1 MTPTESDVPHRP
13 ADIAVHCEP
22 LPEPEPSADARHEPI
37 LDPDDREEAGYGYG
51 V

>member
-1 MTPTESDVPHRP
+1 VKASETDVTIRPSDIV
-13 ADIAVHCEP
+13 VHCEP
-22 LPEPEPSADARHEPI
+22 APDPESSADARHEPI

>member
-1 MTPTESDVPHRP
+1 VTPTESDVKVRP
-13 ADIAVHCEP
+13 IDIAVRCEP
-22 LPEPEPSADARHEPI
+22 PADPEPPAEARREPI